1 MCTPSCWLVSQPVLW
16 MPQPATMSTSQS
28 SPTKK
33 SLYTISLSPVW
44 LMMTGM
50 WTDSC
55 LVPGLMRMSMP
66 DLPGSVLVVISM
78 LAVLFRESSAPLR
91 RML

>member
-1 MCTPSCWLVSQPVLW
+1 M
-16 MPQPATMSTSQS
+16 
-28 SPTKK
+28 KK

-66 DLPGSVLVVISM
+66 GSVLVVISM

>member
-1 MCTPSCWLVSQPVLW
+1 
-16 MPQPATMSTSQS
+16 
-28 SPTKK
+28 
-33 SLYTISLSPVW
+33 LYTISLSPVW

-78 LAVLFRESSAPLR
+78 LAVLFREASAPVRRGVVGPLGGLLQLR
-91 RML
+91 DLFQQFPLSLIHAYLAPSDI